1 MLWWSIHTIV
11 NHSAIKER
19 KSWVHATTWRKTP
32 LCVFL
37 TFTSKLFYW
46 REHQYHEKVQ
56 CLEWVDFFLQK
67 QWMARTLI
75 LSSFACSKIHSWLW
89 MVVTSRTSRAH
100 DNDQEKHFQG
110 TLKEAN
116 HTLERLQTGED
127 TLARHNYAGFAWVN
141 SQEMGQSS
149 LGTCPFLD
157 PGVLAQIRV

>member
-1 MLWWSIHTIV
+1 MMIYSHHCKPLSNKRAQIMGTRNNMEENPTLCIFNIYFKIILLTRTSIPW
-11 NHSAIKER
+11 
-19 KSWVHATTWRKTP
+19 KSTMFRMSW
-32 LCVFL
+32 
-37 TFTSKLFYW
+37 
-46 REHQYHEKVQ
+46 
-56 CLEWVDFFLQK
+56 FFLQK

-127 TLARHNYAGFAWVN
+127 TLARHN
-141 SQEMGQSS
+141 
-149 LGTCPFLD
+149 
-157 PGVLAQIRV
+157 